1 MFPSQGARAELQKI
15 TLPPLKASEVE
26 VDMKYNGL
34 CHTEIH
40 MRDNDWGVSNYPMV
54 AGHEGVGTIRRV
66 GAAVKSHKV

>member
-1 MFPSQGARAELQKI
+1 
-15 TLPPLKASEVE
+15 
-26 VDMKYNGL
+26 MKYNGL